1 MQELILAI
9 AGLILELL
17 VFFCAGSLLTRI
29 LKMKAEVT
37 MELVLGYLLYFAV
50 FEILAVPM
58 TLKWVKLSTFSY
70 LWMVV
75 MAACVLA
82 ACLFSHKLWKGQLD
96 RIGETFRKHS
106 LLLLLIAAAVILQC
120 FLVAAYQDVT
130 ADATHYIGA
139 VSTSVYTDTLARY
152 SPLTG
157 VIQRNFNLRYDLSAY
172 PMNNAVW
179 CVLLGIHPIVQSKV
193 VMSVINMLMINLLIY
208 QIGKSF
214 FRGDEKKAD
223 LMVLFVCLMQLFS
236 FSIYTTGTFAFMR
249 VYEGKALLANISI
262 PAALLVSIRLWLN
275 KDGRNKESW
284 VLLFIAAVSA
294 LTFSG
299 SSLIYPAV
307 VSTAILPVMVLKK
320 KLSYAIPYALCMLP
334 GFLYAL
340 VYFSAKLG
348 WIAFPAS

>member
-37 MELVLGYLLYFAV
+37 MELVLGYLLYFAA

-70 LWMVV
+70 LWMVI

-82 ACLFSHKLWKGQLD
+82 ACLFAHKLWKGQLD

-106 LLLLLIAAAVILQC
+106 LLLLLTAAAVILQC

-223 LMVLFVCLMQLFS
+223 LMV
-236 FSIYTTGTFAFMR
+236 
-249 VYEGKALLANISI
+249 
-262 PAALLVSIRLWLN
+262 
-275 KDGRNKESW
+275 
-284 VLLFIAAVSA
+284 SA

-307 VSTAILPVMVLKK
+307 VRTAILPVMVLKK

>member
-1 MQELILAI
+1 M
-9 AGLILELL
+9 
-17 VFFCAGSLLTRI
+17 
-29 LKMKAEVT
+29 
-37 MELVLGYLLYFAV
+37 
-50 FEILAVPM
+50 
-58 TLKWVKLSTFSY
+58 
-70 LWMVV
+70 
-75 MAACVLA
+75 
-82 ACLFSHKLWKGQLD
+82 
-96 RIGETFRKHS
+96 
-106 LLLLLIAAAVILQC
+106 
-120 FLVAAYQDVT
+120 AAYQDVT
-130 ADATHYIGA
+130 ADATHYIGE

-249 VYEGKALLANISI
+249 IYEGKALLANISI

-320 KLSYAIPYALCMLP
+320 KLSYAISYALCMLP

>member
-1 MQELILAI
+1 MCIRD
-9 AGLILELL
+9 
-17 VFFCAGSLLTRI
+17 S
-29 LKMKAEVT
+29 
-37 MELVLGYLLYFAV
+37 
-50 FEILAVPM
+50 
-58 TLKWVKLSTFSY
+58 
-70 LWMVV
+70 
-75 MAACVLA
+75 
-82 ACLFSHKLWKGQLD
+82 
-96 RIGETFRKHS
+96 
-106 LLLLLIAAAVILQC
+106 
-120 FLVAAYQDVT
+120 
-130 ADATHYIGA
+130 ATHYIGA

-262 PAALLVSIRLWLN
+262 PAALLVSC
-275 KDGRNKESW
+275 
-284 VLLFIAAVSA
+284 LLYTSRCV
-294 LTFSG
+294 
-299 SSLIYPAV
+299 
-307 VSTAILPVMVLKK
+307 
-320 KLSYAIPYALCMLP
+320 
-334 GFLYAL
+334 
-340 VYFSAKLG
+340 
-348 WIAFPAS
+348 

>member
-29 LKMKAEVT
+29 LKIKAEIT

-58 TLKWVKLSTFSY
+58 TLKWVKLSAFSY
-70 LWMVV
+70 LWMAI

-82 ACLFSHKLWKGQLD
+82 ACLFAHKLWKGQLD
-96 RIGETFRKHS
+96 RIGEIFRKHS

-208 QIGKSF
+208 QIGKSL

-320 KLSYAIPYALCMLP
+320 KISYSIPYALCMLP

>member
-1 MQELILAI
+1 M
-9 AGLILELL
+9 
-17 VFFCAGSLLTRI
+17 
-29 LKMKAEVT
+29 
-37 MELVLGYLLYFAV
+37 
-50 FEILAVPM
+50 
-58 TLKWVKLSTFSY
+58 
-70 LWMVV
+70 
-75 MAACVLA
+75 
-82 ACLFSHKLWKGQLD
+82 
-96 RIGETFRKHS
+96 
-106 LLLLLIAAAVILQC
+106 
-120 FLVAAYQDVT
+120 
-130 ADATHYIGA
+130 
-139 VSTSVYTDTLARY
+139 
-152 SPLTG
+152 
-157 VIQRNFNLRYDLSAY
+157 SA
-172 PMNNAVW
+172 
-179 CVLLGIHPIVQSKV
+179 
-193 VMSVINMLMINLLIY
+193 INMLMINLLIY
-208 QIGKSF
+208 QIGKSL

-275 KDGRNKESW
+275 KDDRNKESW

-299 SSLIYPAV
+299 SSIIYPAV

-320 KLSYAIPYALCMLP
+320 KLSYAVPYAICMLP

>member
-37 MELVLGYLLYFAV
+37 MELVLGY
-50 FEILAVPM
+50 PM

-70 LWMVV
+70 LWMVI

-82 ACLFSHKLWKGQLD
+82 ACLFAHKLWKGQLD

-106 LLLLLIAAAVILQC
+106 LLLLTAAAVILQC

-223 LMVLFVCLMQLFS
+223 LMVLFVCLML
-236 FSIYTTGTFAFMR
+236 
-249 VYEGKALLANISI
+249 
-262 PAALLVSIRLWLN
+262 
-275 KDGRNKESW
+275 
-284 VLLFIAAVSA
+284 
-294 LTFSG
+294 
-299 SSLIYPAV
+299 SLIH
-307 VSTAILPVMVLKK
+307 I
-320 KLSYAIPYALCMLP
+320 
-334 GFLYAL
+334 
-340 VYFSAKLG
+340 
-348 WIAFPAS
+348 

>member
-29 LKMKAEVT
+29 LKIKAEIT

-58 TLKWVKLSTFSY
+58 TLKWVKLSAFSY
-70 LWMVV
+70 LWMAI

-82 ACLFSHKLWKGQLD
+82 ACLFAHKLWKGQLV
-96 RIGETFRKHS
+96 
-106 LLLLLIAAAVILQC
+106 LLVAAAVILQC

-172 PMNNAVW
+172 PMNN
-179 CVLLGIHPIVQSKV
+179 GHPPDRSVQGRDVCDQHADDQS
-193 VMSVINMLMINLLIY
+193 SDLPD
-208 QIGKSF
+208 
-214 FRGDEKKAD
+214 RKKP
-223 LMVLFVCLMQLFS
+223 FS
-236 FSIYTTGTFAFMR
+236 WR
-249 VYEGKALLANISI
+249 
-262 PAALLVSIRLWLN
+262 
-275 KDGRNKESW
+275 
-284 VLLFIAAVSA
+284 
-294 LTFSG
+294 
-299 SSLIYPAV
+299 
-307 VSTAILPVMVLKK
+307 
-320 KLSYAIPYALCMLP
+320 
-334 GFLYAL
+334 
-340 VYFSAKLG
+340 
-348 WIAFPAS
+348 

>member
-29 LKMKAEVT
+29 LKMKTEVT

-70 LWMVV
+70 LWMVI

-223 LMVLFVCLMQLFS
+223 LMVLFQCVDVF
-236 FSIYTTGTFAFMR
+236 R
-249 VYEGKALLANISI
+249 
-262 PAALLVSIRLWLN
+262 
-275 KDGRNKESW
+275 
-284 VLLFIAAVSA
+284 
-294 LTFSG
+294 
-299 SSLIYPAV
+299 
-307 VSTAILPVMVLKK
+307 ILPY
-320 KLSYAIPYALCMLP
+320 LSCGSQYGDPSGDGAEEKAFLRDSLCA
-334 GFLYAL
+334 LYAAGIFVCPGL
-340 VYFSAKLG
+340 FFGEAWMDRISGIIGNWEDTMDRRRK
-348 WIAFPAS
+348 WRE